1 MLRSLK
7 REQRKSSLQIWLGLG
22 GRRSLVKADIDN
34 LKTESIGKSEF
45 PLFGFLE
52 FRFFWKS
59 PNGKAMPML
68 LGNPAWL
75 APLIAVPYMLV
86 ALVYNFGGTRY
97 FIRREKEVAGIIILK
112 VRQDALIVQSLA
124 VSPMKR
130 KSGVGFFVLVQ
141 AEKLA
146 RRMKL
151 PWLELEVLKRNVPAQ
166 RLYWKFGF
174 KIYAERRLTLV
185 LRKRV

>member
-7 REQRKSSLQIWLGLG
+7 REQRKSSLQIWLGLV
-22 GRRSLVKADIDN
+22 GRRSLVKVDIDN
-34 LKTESIGKSEF
+34 LKMESIGKGEF

-174 KIYAERRLTLV
+174 KIYAERRLALV